1 MDYER
6 YLELKEMLEK
16 DLHHFQNL
24 NRVHQGRLCVCK
36 EKHADDG
43 DRAAECSG
51 DEVDGLL
58 NQLYAMR
65 IKQIE
70 HALERLER
78 GEYGNCFDCGGEISE
93 RRLRALRFAVRCRA
107 CEEKREAAQVAE
119 RKDRDRRSSDLL
131 SLG

>member
-1 MDYER
+1 MDHER

-16 DLHHFQNL
+16 DLHHFQDL
-24 NRVHQGRLCVCK
+24 NRVHHGRLCVCK
-36 EKHADDG
+36 EKHADDA

-58 NQLYAMR
+58 NQLYIMR

-78 GEYGNCFDCGGEISE
+78 GDYGNCFDCRGEISE
-93 RRLRALRFAVRCRA
+93 HRLRALRFAVRCRG
-107 CEEKREAAQVAE
+107 CEEKREAAQIAE
-119 RKDRDRRSSDLL
+119 RMARGRSSDLL
-131 SLG
+131 QLR